1 MNRVLSKKI
10 FYSFFLYQ
18 VKKSSKHL
26 TDIIARI
33 VAKAFLTWMILV
45 NIVEGYYRLKEQS

>member
-26 TDIIARI
+26 TDIIARN